1 MSTAPTPIADA
12 LQGVYRGASTGETR
26 HGTCPGVL
34 PVACDKPVKQTMIF
48 NTWQPKFCPDCQ
60 MRVVEAEAERERAAA
75 DEKRRADALA
85 ALDVPLLYRDASL
98 ATFTFHG
105 SDEEKRRQ
113 GRVLQLARRYLGMWT
128 QRQSLELLGLFPV
141 ITIFR
146 GAPGSGKGHVAW
158 AIAKEVALYYAGR
171 VVFTT
176 LADCVRDLR
185 ETWRSDSESSEK
197 QRLYRYR
204 RADLLII
211 DEISRHSFYG
221 EPTQHL
227 YSLVAYREERLL
239 PTILTTN
246 ESVEDLAGI
255 LGAAVESRAAGWSG
269 VWDFGSADYRI
280 ERRRAQE
287 AA

>member
-1 MSTAPTPIADA
+1 MSTQPTPIAEA
-12 LQGVYRGASTGETR
+12 LSVYSSPTTGGMR
-26 HGTCPGVL
+26 VS
-34 PVACDKPVKQTMIF
+34 ACAAIDCSVEIDQTLIF
-48 NTWQPKFCPDCQ
+48 GHWQPKFCRECNLIAVDIAAQ
-60 MRVVEAEAERERAAA
+60 AERAAA
-75 DEKRRADALA
+75 DDKRRADALA
-85 ALDVPLLYRDASL
+85 AIDVPLLYRDATL
-98 ATFTFHG
+98 ETFQFHG
-105 SDEEKRRQ
+105 PPDDQRRQ
-113 GRVLQLARRYLGMWT
+113 ARVIQLARRYLGTWPS
-128 QRQSLELLGLFPV
+128 RQSIETLGRFPV
-141 ITIFR
+141 VTIFR

-158 AIAKEVALYYAGR
+158 AIAKPVAVEYAGR

-185 ETWRSDSESSEK
+185 ETWRSDSDASEK

-204 RADLLII
+204 KADLLII
-211 DEISRHSFYG
+211 DEVSRHSFYG